1 MKLLRDS
8 TRILTVVLSL
18 AALVAFFFT
27 FATITTA
34 NGSVSLTGSQLAFGG
49 KTELNDVTYEMAKSA
64 DVLFCM
70 ILAAFSTVMAGLAF
84 TKSRSARWFHVLSSA
99 VAAVYMLVIALSKP
113 NKFVDT
119 RPLQSVTGVSYSS
132 FVLIASIIL
141 FAALISG
148 IAFIL
153 AADYVEAAESGDGR
167 LTIPKKVA
175 KFLKDY
181 KGEIKKIVW
190 PGPRS
195 VVKNTLIVFAIC
207 LIVGAFVWLLDYGLS
222 AFIDWVTTLA

>member
-49 KTELNDVTYEMAKSA
+49 KTELTYEMAKSA
-64 DVLFCM
+64 DLLFCM

-84 TKSRSARWFHVLSSA
+84 TKSRSARWFNILSSA